1 MREGRGGGGGGVYIP
16 ALTPKKSESTQP
28 APAHRHPPIA
38 DMGAGAGAGAAGSAN
53 GTVSLAST
61 SPGSTLRG
69 AGRTASMDLLRID
82 PTRGSLEPE
91 GTAGMEDWDS
101 EGRIKR

>member
-1 MREGRGGGGGGVYIP
+1 MYIP

-38 DMGAGAGAGAAGSAN
+38 DMGAGAGACAGAAGSAN

-91 GTAGMEDWDS
+91 GIAGMEDWDS